1 MALWRYQAL
10 DAQGQRVDGQMQ
22 AASREEV
29 VLHLQEQGY
38 LPVEAL
44 SAQHEGQGSW
54 SSRWARG
61 FKPAAFGPVQ
71 QVQFTRQLATLLGA
85 GQPLDRALGLLLEL
99 PEDRAGQRILTQIRD
114 AVRGGASLSAA
125 LERQHGLFSP
135 LYLSM
140 VRAGEAGGHLGAAL
154 QRLGDY
160 LERSRQLR
168 GKVVNALI
176 YPMILLLVVGGA
188 LGFLLGYVVPEF
200 ASMYASLDA
209 ELSWFTRL
217 VLGLGEW
224 VRTGWWWMLGA
235 LLIALWWCERRLRAP
250 AVRVQV
256 DHWLL
261 RQRVIG
267 PLLARLDSARL
278 ARTLGTLLQSG
289 VPLLSALEIARAVLT
304 NRVLLAEIEAATEA
318 VRNGQGLSQALAAG
332 GHFPRLAV
340 QMVAVGEES
349 GALDVMFINIAETFE
364 YDTAQT
370 LERLLAAL
378 VPTITVVLAVLVG
391 VVVLAVLVPIY
402 GLTNAL

>member
-1 MALWRYQAL
+1 MMTLWRYQAL
-10 DAQGQRVDGQMQ
+10 DAGGQRVDGQMQ
-22 AASREEV
+22 ASRREEV
-29 VLHLQEQGY
+29 VRHLQEQGY
-38 LPVEAL
+38 LPIEA
-44 SAQHEGQGSW
+44 APARHEGPE
-54 SSRWARG
+54 R
-61 FKPAAFGPVQ
+61 AFGWALGRNSAALNAARQ
-71 QVQFTRQLATLLGA
+71 IQFTRQLATLLGA
-85 GQPLDRALGLLLEL
+85 GQPLDRALGLLMDL
-99 PEDRAGQRILTQIRD
+99 PEDAAGRRVLGDIRE

-140 VRAGEAGGHLGAAL
+140 VRAGEASGHLDAAL

-160 LERSRQLR
+160 LERRRQLR

-176 YPMILLLVVGGA
+176 YPIILLLVVGGA

-200 ASMYASLDA
+200 SAMYASLDA
-209 ELSWFTRL
+209 ELGGLTRL
-217 VLGLGEW
+217 ILGLGEW
-224 VRTGWWWMLGA
+224 VRSAWWWMLAA
-235 LLIALWWCERRLRAP
+235 LLAALWWFERRLRAP
-250 AVRVQV
+250 GFRQKV
-256 DHWLL
+256 DAWLL

-267 PLLARLDSARL
+267 ALLARLDCARL
-278 ARTLGTLLQSG
+278 ARTLGVLLSSG
-289 VPLLSALEIARAVLT
+289 VPLLSALEIAKAVLT
-304 NRVLLAEIEAATEA
+304 NRVLLAEIESAAEA
-318 VRNGQGLSQALAAG
+318 VRHGQGLSLALAAG

-364 YDTAQT
+364 YDTSQT

-378 VPTITVVLAVLVG
+378 VPVITVVLAVLVG